1 METAGCSIQRMRLR
15 SSQFVF
21 LMLLICSVQVRE
33 EYAWHLR
40 DGAVSSRAS
49 SPAQQREAAARSARQ
64 LNRLCLELER
74 LSPAMSLSAAAM
86 EAHRTVWTMP
96 RPARESAAIVSH
108 TSFLRA

>member
-1 METAGCSIQRMRLR
+1 MRLR

-49 SPAQQREAAARSARQ
+49 SPAQQREAAANSARQ

-74 LSPAMSLSAAAM
+74 LSPSLRLSSAAM
-86 EAHRTVWTMP
+86 EVERTVWTMS
-96 RPARESAAIVSH
+96 RPALESTAMVSH